1 MVLCGDEQ
9 SLRKASLGQHI
20 NSFQITNENL
30 VAVNKKPAMIELK
43 KPLAVGFSILELSK
57 LFMYRSY
64 YDTIQQH
71 FGEENV
77 SLCFSDTD
85 SFLLKVRCNNL
96 EREMKKLEHMF
107 DFSKYPKQHP
117 LFDDS
122 RANKLFYFKD
132 KLKGRAAIAH
142 FIGLRPKC
150 YSMKIVDFLDKNKT
164 EEMKICKGLKK
175 SSIKKQLTYDDY
187 KKCLKQSVVIY
198 KSFKNLR
205 SKNHK
210 IRTCFQRKIA
220 LSAMDSKRHILNCGY
235 HTLLLGNC
243 LIVNNKSSKCHIC
256 K

>member
-1 MVLCGDEQ
+1 MVLCGDEK

-20 NSFQITNENL
+20 NNFQIINENL

-64 YDTIQQH
+64 YDTIQKH
-71 FGEENV
+71 FGKENV

-85 SFLLKVRCNNL
+85 SFLLKVKCNNL
-96 EREMKKLEHMF
+96 EREMKRLEHMF

-122 RANKLFYFKD
+122 RANQLFYFKD
-132 KLKGRAAIAH
+132 ELKGRAAITD

-164 EEMKICKGLKK
+164 DEKKVCKGLKK
-175 SSIKKQLTYDDY
+175 SSIKKQLTYADY
-187 KKCLKQSVVIY
+187 KKCLKQAVVIY

-220 LSAMDSKRHILNCGY
+220 LSAMDSKRYILNCGC
-235 HTLLLGNC
+235 HTLSLGNC
-243 LIVNNKSSKCHIC
+243 LIVNNKTSKCQIC

>member
-20 NSFQITNENL
+20 NSFQIINENL

-64 YDTIQQH
+64 YNTIQQH
-71 FGEENV
+71 FGKENV

-96 EREMKKLEHMF
+96 EREMKKLEHIF

-122 RANKLFYFKD
+122 RANQLFYFKD
-132 KLKGRAAIAH
+132 ELKGRAAITH
-142 FIGLRPKC
+142 FIALGPKC
-150 YSMKIVDFLDKNKT
+150 YSMKIIDFWTKT
-164 EEMKICKGLKK
+164 KQKK
-175 SSIKKQLTYDDY
+175 
-187 KKCLKQSVVIY
+187 
-198 KSFKNLR
+198 
-205 SKNHK
+205 
-210 IRTCFQRKIA
+210 RKYA
-220 LSAMDSKRHILNCGY
+220 K
-235 HTLLLGNC
+235 
-243 LIVNNKSSKCHIC
+243 V
-256 K
+256 